1 MKTNNKNEV
10 KLDLNSY
17 EKTVKFINMICKQD
31 GDFDLSSGRYLV
43 DAKSVIGVFALDL
56 SKPVT
61 LYIHDNNFDKKLLDE
76 FLYQS
81 K

>member
-1 MKTNNKNEV
+1 MKEV
-10 KLDLNSY
+10 KLNLNTY

-31 GDFDLSSGRYLV
+31 ADFDLGSGRYLV

-61 LYIHDNNFDKKLLDE
+61 LYIHADNFDMNSFDE
-76 FLYQS
+76 FIV
-81 K
+81 KE